1 MENYSSDT
9 IKKKL
14 ETLTIWSGNI
24 DINVLTGGLT
34 NDTYLVTDDKKKYVA
49 KIGNNKIDFG
59 VIRAQEIAAHE
70 AAYQTGISPEVIYF
84 KNEISIYEYLDY
96 NILTPQELRE
106 EKNLS
111 KLVDLIKIIHNK
123 VFKNL
128 NNSNSFL
135 NIFYTQ

>member
-14 ETLTIWSGNI
+14 ETLTIWRGNI
-24 DINVLTGGLT
+24 DINVLTGGWT

-49 KIGNNKIDFG
+49 KIGNDKIYFG

-70 AAYQTGISPEVIYF
+70 AAYQTGISTEVIYF
-84 KNEISIYEYLDY
+84 KNEISIYEYIDC

-111 KLVDLIKIIHNK
+111 
-123 VFKNL
+123 
-128 NNSNSFL
+128 
-135 NIFYTQ
+135 